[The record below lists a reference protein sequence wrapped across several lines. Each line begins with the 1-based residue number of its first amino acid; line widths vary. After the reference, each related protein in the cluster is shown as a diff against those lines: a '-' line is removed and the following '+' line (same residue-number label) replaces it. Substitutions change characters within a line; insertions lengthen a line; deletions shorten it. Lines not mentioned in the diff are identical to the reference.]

1 MEEHD
6 QHNAEFFILPYFSDQ
21 QKWIIRQRLA
31 GLSYKAICEA
41 WPFNEPANAG
51 ERGFKKNDD
60 NALFHQLEHF
70 PVMQISLCHR
80 NTYRHYHKDLKNELV
95 HIVNIIDKELTSMR
109 NS

>member
-41 WPFNEPANAG
+41 WPFNEPANAR

-60 NALFHQLEHF
+60 NALFHQNIITCFKRSALGLKWSKGMSGGSNSYF
-70 PVMQISLCHR
+70 
-80 NTYRHYHKDLKNELV
+80 LKNKNFPFFPL
-95 HIVNIIDKELTSMR
+95 
-109 NS
+109 